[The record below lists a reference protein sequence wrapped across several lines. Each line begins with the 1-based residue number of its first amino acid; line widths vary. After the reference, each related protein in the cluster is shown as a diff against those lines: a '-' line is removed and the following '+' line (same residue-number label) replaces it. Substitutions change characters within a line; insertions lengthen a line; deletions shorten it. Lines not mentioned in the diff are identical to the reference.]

1 MFYIVDTDIPV
12 YFLIGFGVF
21 GVFQEEKLAKRYI
34 NNKIRWY
41 MRFFLN
47 MNDDGMYR
55 IDYFKPK
62 CKNGLKMDSPTDS
75 VYRTFT
81 EDKLIFTLNNADQ
94 IQRSIVL
101 IILGLVL

>member
-1 MFYIVDTDIPV
+1 MFYIVETDIPV

-34 NNKIRWY
+34 NNNKIRWY

-62 CKNGLKMDSPTDS
+62 CKNGLKMDSPTRRRWYAGCQGGANSPSSD
-75 VYRTFT
+75 
-81 EDKLIFTLNNADQ
+81 L
-94 IQRSIVL
+94 SIL
-101 IILGLVL
+101 DIY